1 MSKKVYEA
9 LHWASSFLKEH
20 NRDENAGELLLLHLL
35 GVNRAKLL
43 SSLHDELSPQ
53 VWSSFVQGVKEH
65 GEGEPIQYI
74 IGYEEFYGRRF
85 FVNQDVLIP
94 RPETEELVFHAMK
107 RIDRFFGKERVK
119 LVDVG
124 TGSGIIAITTKLERP
139 HLHVQGIDISPRA
152 LEVAKKNATFLQAD
166 VSFLQG
172 DLLQPII
179 DKGEKVDIVLSNPPY
194 IPLKDKEEMS
204 IIVTEHEP
212 HLALFAGE
220 NGLDC
225 YIRLGEMLPLVMRE
239 EGFIGLEMGHN
250 QGEVVAQLMKE
261 AFPNGEVSVLKD
273 LNGKDRMV
281 FVDLFS

>member
-204 IIVTEHEP
+204 IVVTEHEP